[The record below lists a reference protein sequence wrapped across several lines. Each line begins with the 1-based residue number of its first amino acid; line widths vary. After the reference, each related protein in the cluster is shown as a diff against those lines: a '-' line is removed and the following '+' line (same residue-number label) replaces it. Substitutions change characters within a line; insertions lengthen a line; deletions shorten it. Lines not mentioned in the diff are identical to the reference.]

1 MKSKGRPNTKL
12 IGEGKTKTMNTKF
25 TTAGENKMS
34 KKIKTVQEELESR
47 RENKQ
52 NVHQWLREQSG
63 QPADIHEWIHEQNQ
77 AEQRRKNDEK
87 IN

>member
-1 MKSKGRPNTKL
+1 
-12 IGEGKTKTMNTKF
+12 
-25 TTAGENKMS
+25 MS
-34 KKIKTVQEELESR
+34 KKIKTVQEELESM

-52 NVHQWLREQSG
+52 N
-63 QPADIHEWIHEQNQ
+63 IHEWIHGQSGQPGDIYEWIETQNK

>member
-1 MKSKGRPNTKL
+1 
-12 IGEGKTKTMNTKF
+12 
-25 TTAGENKMS
+25 MS
-34 KKIKTVQEELESR
+34 KKTKIVQEELESM

-52 NVHQWLREQSG
+52 DIHEWIREQSG
-63 QPADIHEWIHEQNQ
+63 QPADIHEWIETQNK